1 MLVVTDSEIATGN
14 REVSD
19 RGMFESRSL
28 EGSCIGASKGLK
40 PLPGSCGFLQSSSYS
55 ISDSVQ

>member
-28 EGSCIGASKGLK
+28 EG
-40 PLPGSCGFLQSSSYS
+40 FLYRR
-55 ISDSVQ
+55 VERP

>member
-40 PLPGSCGFLQSSSYS
+40 PLPGSLRVPAILLLQHL
-55 ISDSVQ
+55 